1 MGLVG
6 TWPRGSESEG
16 NYREG
21 SSQLS
26 GASESKI
33 LPESHRDATE
43 AKVQTHPWGG
53 GVLPPPNPTP
63 APSVDQYLPPASS
76 SIDQPAYGL
85 TSVCRSHPLI
95 ARDPHQSVLS
105 NRPEELGPGGRAHT
119 SSSSLARGARPQS
132 GGRRG
137 SAPVPAP
144 APTWNGH
151 LQPGLRDR
159 GGGSEQSGKSRG
171 RLCRGRRETPVQN
184 GQAPGLGGQGTWV
197 SRLLLIQPRGHPLPI
212 LTWV

>member
-1 MGLVG
+1 MWGLGHGVQS
-6 TWPRGSESEG
+6 PRGITGRGVPNSLGHQSRRSCPNLTG
-16 NYREG
+16 MLQRRRYKPIPGR
-21 SSQLS
+21 
-26 GASESKI
+26 
-33 LPESHRDATE
+33 
-43 AKVQTHPWGG
+43 

-76 SIDQPAYGL
+76 SIDPPAHRLITVY
-85 TSVCRSHPLI
+85 RSHPLI
-95 ARDPHQSVLS
+95 ARDPHQSVIS

-171 RLCRGRRETPVQN
+171 RLCQGRRETPVQN